1 MASCGGKIEVVK
13 ELVEAKADLNLQ
25 NEVSDSWP
33 PHPRQHHKGDAGGE
47 TRADGGF
54 RGLSA
59 RSSLFA
65 CNGSILCRGHVR
77 SKE

>member
-1 MASCGGKIEVVK
+1 MK

-25 NEVSDSWP
+25 DKVSDSWP

-65 CNGSILCRGHVR
+65 CNGSILSMGHVR